1 MPLGLN
7 SLELLRY
14 FRQPE
19 NAFGKSI
26 QRDWG
31 FYGMFIYNPFMGVGL
46 GAGDAKRGIEFPPII
61 QPFHILSVTIPT
73 YKFDKKVMTYGQ
85 VPRSFPVLNFTQGLD
100 LKISLE
106 EDEKGTVDYFINWNM
121 RNIIDSDGYY
131 NPPDKVKLKAFV
143 LEIQDK
149 NAIPV
154 VYYMFHDIFFMDAS
168 EPTYSYT
175 SNDSI
180 KRELTFNCDRMSTI
194 YTKNNSVAAG
204 IGAVM
209 GVAGGIKNA
218 KDDKLTGRFK

>member
-31 FYGMFIYNPFMGVGL
+31 FYGMFIYNPFMGMGVG
-46 GAGDAKRGIEFPPII
+46 RGIEFPPII
-61 QPFHILSVTIPT
+61 QPFHILSVTVPT
-73 YKFDKKVMTYGQ
+73 YTFKKETMMYGQ
-85 VPRSFPVLNFTQGLD
+85 VPRSFPVLEAKALD

-121 RNIIDSDGYY
+121 RNIIDRDGYY

-143 LEIQDK
+143 LEVQDK

-194 YTKNNSVAAG
+194 YVKQNSVAAG